1 MARGRSS
8 LALMTGLCGLNAALW
23 AVAACIGLSAPGLL
37 APAFVA
43 WTFGLRHALDADH
56 IAAIDVVTRR
66 LLARE
71 HKPILVGLFFSLGHS
86 TVVIV
91 ATYALLHLPV
101 RSWLED
107 WHLVGGMVGGSISI
121 AFLLA
126 MALLN
131 GLAARTQWL
140 SLKAGHPV
148 ITRPTGMLIRLLPPV
163 TDMISHERQMYY
175 LGFLFGLGFDTA
187 TEIGLL
193 GLATSSHAAAP
204 SWTLMLLPLLF
215 TAAMALMDSLD
226 TVLMIRAWTWS
237 AHSALRRARYTVSV
251 TALSATA
258 AFAVAVLE
266 LAQMP
271 GITGWV
277 PLWAATVADM
287 AEAHFPLLGA
297 GLVFLFL
304 GLWGVTALRAARDGR
319 NARQARPRS

>member
-1 MARGRSS
+1 MARARSS
-8 LALMTGLCGLNAALW
+8 LALMAGLCGLNAGLW
-23 AVAACIGLSAPGLL
+23 GLAACVGLGAPGLL

-66 LLARE
+66 LLARD

-101 RSWLED
+101 HTWLER

-131 GLAARTQWL
+131 GAAARTQWQ
-140 SLKAGHPV
+140 SLKAGHSIAP
-148 ITRPTGMLIRLLPPV
+148 RPMGGLIRLLAPV
-163 TDMISHERQMYY
+163 TDMIRHERQMYY

-193 GLATSSHAAAP
+193 GLATSSHATAP
-204 SWTLMLLPLLF
+204 TWALMLLPLLF
-215 TAAMALMDSLD
+215 TAAMMLMDSLD

-237 AHSALRRARYTVSV
+237 AHSARRRARYTVSV
-251 TALSATA
+251 TALSAA
-258 AFAVAVLE
+258 AALAVALLE

-271 GITGWV
+271 GIAERV
-277 PLWAATVADM
+277 PNWAATVADM
-287 AEAHFPLLGA
+287 AAAHFPLLGA

-304 GLWGVTALRAARDGR
+304 GLWGVAALRGARDSK
-319 NARQARPRS
+319 NTRQARPRC

>member
-8 LALMTGLCGLNAALW
+8 LALMAGLCGLNAALW
-23 AVAACIGLSAPGLL
+23 SVAAAIGLHAPGLL

-66 LLARE
+66 LLARA
-71 HKPILVGLFFSLGHS
+71 HKPIFVGLFFSLGHS

-101 RSWLED
+101 HTWLEN
-107 WHLVGGMVGGSISI
+107 WHLVGGLVGGGISI
-121 AFLLA
+121 AFLLV
-126 MALLN
+126 MALLSA
-131 GLAARTQWL
+131 LAARTQWV
-140 SLKAGHPV
+140 SLKTGRPVTARPAGV
-148 ITRPTGMLIRLLPPV
+148 LMRLLAPL
-163 TDMISHERQMYY
+163 TDMIRHERQMYY

-193 GLATSSHAAAP
+193 GLATSSQAAAP
-204 SWTLMLLPLLF
+204 TWALMLLPLLF
-215 TAAMALMDSLD
+215 TAAMMLMDSLD

-237 AHSALRRARYTVSV
+237 AHSARRRAHYTISV
-251 TALSATA
+251 TALSAAA
-258 AFAVAVLE
+258 AFAVALLE

-271 GITGWV
+271 GIAERV
-277 PLWAATVADM
+277 PRWAATVAD
-287 AEAHFPLLGA
+287 AADAHFPLLGA

-304 GLWGVTALRAARDGR
+304 GLWGVTALRGARDSKTTR
-319 NARQARPRS
+319 HASPRC